1 MTAQGVPPLASFEA
15 VQEAARALAQGDLV
29 IMPTETVYG
38 LAADAADGAAVAK
51 LYAAKGRPRFN
62 PLIAH
67 VGDLSLAMRLAS
79 FNDAA
84 LRAAEAFWPGPLTL
98 VLPYGGDGV
107 CDLARAG
114 LETIALRQPAHPTA
128 LALLQSFGGALA
140 APSANRSGRPSPTR
154 FEDAVAE
161 TGGAAAAALDGGP
174 CAIGVESTVLAVLPG
189 EAPTILR
196 PGGVAREALEAL
208 LGALGSTRDGDGAR
222 SPGRLALHYA
232 PRAPVRLN
240 VAAPEAGEAYLAFGP
255 DAPSGELVFNLSP
268 SGTVEEAAQ
277 RLFACLR
284 DADAAMP
291 TAIVVARIPRHGV
304 GEAVNDRLERAAGRV
319 G

>member
-1 MTAQGVPPLASFEA
+1 MTAQDAPPDASFEA
-15 VQEAARALAQGDLV
+15 VKKAARALSEGELV

-38 LAADAADGAAVAK
+38 LAANAADGAAVAR
-51 LYAAKGRPRFN
+51 LYAAKGRPGFN

-67 VGDLSLAMRLAS
+67 VGDLGVAKRLAH
-79 FNDAA
+79 FNDVA
-84 LRAAEAFWPGPLTL
+84 LRAAEALWPGPLTL
-98 VLPYGGDGV
+98 VLPSKGDGV

-114 LETIALRQPAHPTA
+114 LETVALRQPAHPIA
-128 LALLQSFGGALA
+128 LALLQTFGGALA

-154 FEDAVAE
+154 FKDAVAE

-174 CAIGVESTVLAVLPG
+174 CAVGVESTVLSVFPG
-189 EAPTILR
+189 QAPTILR

-208 LGALGSTRDGDGAR
+208 LGPLGTEGAGDGAR

-232 PRAPVRLN
+232 PKAPVRLN
-240 VAAPEAGEAYLAFGP
+240 ATAPLDGEAFLAFGP
-255 DAPSGELVFNLSP
+255 GGPSGALVFNLSP
-268 SGTVEEAAQ
+268 SGTVEEAAH
-277 RLFACLR
+277 RLFSCLR

-291 TAIVVARIPRHGV
+291 TAIAVARIPRHGL